1 MALSSSIFFHNF
13 SMTLNNL
20 NNILLY
26 KHCQVSQRK
35 KRQKIFNY
43 VHSFFYNFSMT
54 LNNLNNT
61 LLLKQAFKKR
71 NKCKRDFT
79 SIFFIIFY
87 NFSTILNNLNSRKK
101 IAEKSINANTY
112 LLQKKIGKYLKKR
125 DKKSTM

>member
-1 MALSSSIFFHNF
+1 
-13 SMTLNNL
+13 
-20 NNILLY
+20 
-26 KHCQVSQRK
+26 
-35 KRQKIFNY
+35 
-43 VHSFFYNFSMT
+43 MT